1 MLMSNKKSISD
12 NKKSLS
18 NISST
23 KQSLVLNT
31 LPIAFY
37 TTSAKGKFELTFMS
51 KGVKN
56 LTGFD
61 VEKFGFDNKFWKSRI
76 HPEDREMVVKA
87 VSSVVENSSY
97 EVEYRWKCAHGEYRW
112 FYDRGEVIYDYQ
124 GKPREVG
131 GSWINIT
138 DKKVTEQSI
147 NLLIKKTSSVT
158 GRDFFCTL
166 VKNISE
172 ILNVNYVFISKCLN
186 TERTKVRTLAFWERN
201 DYGDDIE
208 YDLQGTPCKNVISGK
223 FCYYDDNIIGLYPDD
238 EELKKYDAQSYLG
251 IPIYNSKNSVI
262 GHLAVFHDDIFKDIS
277 NFFHILQV
285 FALRAGSE
293 LERIEAEDS
302 LRRSHDQLE
311 GAFEEI
317 KSLKQ
322 KLEKENV
329 YLKEEIKTEYNFE
342 EIIGTSKPLKE
353 VQNNIKQVADT
364 DATVLIRGETG
375 TGKEL
380 ISRAV
385 HNLSSRNNG
394 SLIKVNCPAIPSGL
408 IESELFGH
416 EKGSFTGAI
425 TKKIGKFELA
435 DGGTIFLDELG
446 DLPLDAQAKLLR
458 VIQEREFERVG
469 GTETFTVD
477 VRVIA
482 ATNRNLEDAVKEG
495 KFRADLYYRLNVFP
509 IELPSLRNRTEDI
522 TPLVYY
528 FLDKYCRKMGK
539 NINSISNDTL
549 KRLTDYNWP
558 GNIRELENIIERAVI
573 LSTSDTLEIDNRL
586 LVSSQK
592 LQADEGIGSTRI
604 EDVEREHIIKVLS
617 QTNWQVHGKNG
628 AAKILDIN
636 PSTLRTRM
644 AKLGIKKKAIQQDQ

>member
-1 MLMSNKKSISD
+1 MYMTKVRDNLHSD
-12 NKKSLS
+12 TSLADNS
-18 NISST
+18 R

-61 VEKFGFDNKFWKSRI
+61 VEKFGYDNKFWKSRI
-76 HPEDREMVVKA
+76 HPEDRDMVLKA
-87 VSSVVENSSY
+87 VSQVVENKSY
-97 EVEYRWKCAHGEYRW
+97 DVEYRWKCADGEYRW
-112 FYDRGEVIYDYQ
+112 FYDHGEVIYDYQ
-124 GKPREVG
+124 GKAIEVA
-131 GSWINIT
+131 GSWMNIT
-138 DKKVTEQSI
+138 DRKVIEQSI

-158 GRDFFCTL
+158 GKEFFRSL

-186 TERTKVRTLAFWERN
+186 TERTRVRTLAFWEK
-201 DYGDDIE
+201 DEFGDDIE
-208 YDLQGTPCKNVISGK
+208 YDLEGTPCKKAISGE
-223 FCYYDDNIIGLYPDD
+223 FCYYDNNILGLYPDD
-238 EELKKYDAQSYLG
+238 DELKKYDAQSYLG
-251 IPIYNSKNSVI
+251 IPIYNSKESVI
-262 GHLAVFHDDIFKDIS
+262 GHLAVFHNESFKDIS
-277 NFFHILQV
+277 NYFPILQI
-285 FALRAGSE
+285 FAQRAGSE
-293 LERIEAEDS
+293 LERIEAEDE

-311 GAFEEI
+311 GAFDEI
-317 KSLKQ
+317 KALKQ
-322 KLEKENV
+322 KLEKENI

-342 EIIGTSKPLKE
+342 EIIGNSKSLKE
-353 VQNNIKQVADT
+353 VLNKIKQVAGT

-380 ISRAV
+380 ISRAI
-385 HNLSSRNNG
+385 HNLSDRSSG

-416 EKGSFTGAI
+416 EKGSFTGALA
-425 TKKIGKFELA
+425 KKIGKFELA

-458 VIQEREFERVG
+458 VLQEREFERVG
-469 GTETFTVD
+469 GTNTFTVD

-482 ATNRNLEDAVKEG
+482 ATNRNLEQAVKEG

-509 IELPSLRNRTEDI
+509 IELPALRERTEDI
-522 TPLVYY
+522 KPLCYF
-528 FLDKYCRKMGK
+528 FLDKYSKKMGK
-539 NINSISNDTL
+539 EIKTISDSTL
-549 KRLTDYNWP
+549 KSLINYHWP

-573 LSTSDTLEIDNRL
+573 LTTGDTLQIDGSL
-586 LVSSQK
+586 LHSSQN
-592 LQADEGIGSTRI
+592 LSAEQASSNTRI
-604 EDVEREHIIKVLS
+604 EDVERDHIIKVLN
-617 QTNWQVHGKNG
+617 QTNWQVHGNNG
-628 AAKILDIN
+628 AARILDIN

-644 AKLGIKKKAIQQDQ
+644 AKLGIKKKAVPQDK